1 MNTMPGADLYDLLGV
16 PRDASADDIK
26 KAYRRRARELHPDAG
41 GDEERF
47 KAVQAAYAVLGDPEK
62 RQRYDRYGDDGT
74 HATRGQGDPFGFGA
88 SGFGGIGDVIDAFFG
103 TAFGEGGGGASGRR
117 AARQGRHVLVP
128 VELTLEEVLEG
139 SRRPVEVEVA
149 TTCDTCGGSGSATGS
164 GPATCSTCAGRGQV
178 QRVVRTAFG
187 QLATAAACPDCE
199 GTGSVVTEPCLEC
212 GGDGRSPSTRT
223 VTVDVPAGVSTG
235 DRLRVA
241 GAGEAGVHGAPA
253 GDLLVE
259 VRVAEHPLFERDGR
273 LLAGELRVPFTQ
285 AALGA
290 HLTVPTLDGEAE
302 LDLPAGTQ
310 PGDVLTVRRAGL
322 PPTGGGS
329 RGDLK
334 LVVRIEVPRD
344 LDGEQQD
351 LLGQLAK
358 LRGED
363 APGAT
368 GLFDRLKRKFR

>member
-1 MNTMPGADLYDLLGV
+1 MADLYDLLGV
-16 PRDASADDIK
+16 SSDASVDDIK
-26 KAYRRRARELHPDAG
+26 KAYQRRARELHPDAG

-47 KAVQAAYAVLGDPEK
+47 KAVQAAYQVLSDPEK
-62 RQRYDRYGDDGT
+62 RARYDRFGDDGT
-74 HATRGQGDPFGFGA
+74 HQSRGNGDPFGFGA

-103 TAFGEGGGGASGRR
+103 TAFGEATGMGGGGRRR
-117 AARQGRHVLVP
+117 ASQGRHVLVP
-128 VELTLEEVLEG
+128 VELTLEDVLAG
-139 SRRPVEVEVA
+139 VEKGVPVEVA
-149 TTCDTCGGSGSATGS
+149 TTCDTCGGSGSATGA
-164 GPATCSTCAGRGQV
+164 GPTACQTCAGRGQV

-199 GTGSVVTEPCLEC
+199 GTGHQVTDPCLEC
-212 GGDGRSPSTRT
+212 GGDGRSVSSRT
-223 VTVDVPAGVSTG
+223 VTVEIPPGVDTG

-259 VRVAEHPLFERDGR
+259 VQVADHELFERDGR
-273 LLAGELRVPFTQ
+273 TLLGELRVPFTQ

-290 HLTVPTLDGEAE
+290 HLMVPTLDDEVD
-302 LDLPAGTQ
+302 LDVPAGTQ

-322 PPTGGGS
+322 PATGGGQ

-334 LVVRIEVPRD
+334 LIVRIEVPRD
-344 LDGEQQD
+344 LDVEQRE
-351 LLGQLAK
+351 LLEQLAK

-363 APGAT
+363 APGAA
-368 GLFDRLKRKFR
+368 GLFDRLKRAFR

>member
-1 MNTMPGADLYDLLGV
+1 MAHDLYELLGV
-16 PRDASADDIK
+16 PRDASQDDIK

-47 KAVQAAYAVLGDPEK
+47 KAVQAAYQVLGDPDK
-62 RQRYDRYGDDGT
+62 RSRYDRFGDDGT
-74 HATRGQGDPFGFGA
+74 SASRGAGDPFGFGG

-103 TAFGEGGGGASGRR
+103 TAFGDAGGGPGGRR
-117 AARQGRHVLVP
+117 RARQGRHVLVP
-128 VELTLEEVLEG
+128 VELDLDDVLAG
-139 SRRPVEVEVA
+139 VQTAVPVEVA

-164 GPATCSTCAGRGQV
+164 GPSTCETCAGRGQV

-187 QLATAAACPDCE
+187 QLATASACPDCE
-199 GTGSVVTEPCLEC
+199 GTGQKVTDPCLEC
-212 GGDGRSPSTRT
+212 GGDGRSISSRT
-223 VTVDVPAGVSTG
+223 VTVDVPPGVDTG

-241 GAGEAGVHGAPA
+241 GAGEAGVHGAPS

-259 VRVAEHPLFERDGR
+259 VRVVEHELFERDGR
-273 LLAGELRVPFTQ
+273 TLLGELRVPFSQ

-290 HLTVPTLDGEAE
+290 RVTVPTLDGDAE
-302 LDLPAGTQ
+302 VDLPAGTQ

-322 PPTGGGS
+322 PGTGGGG

-334 LVVRIEVPRD
+334 LLVRIEVPRD
-344 LDGEQQD
+344 LDGEQRD
-351 LLGQLAK
+351 LLEQLAK

-368 GLFDRLKRKFR
+368 GLFDRLKRAFR

>member
-1 MNTMPGADLYDLLGV
+1 MPDLYDLLGV
-16 PRDASADDIK
+16 PQDASPDDIK

-47 KAVQAAYAVLGDPEK
+47 KAVQAAYQVLSDPE
-62 RQRYDRYGDDGT
+62 RRSRYDRFGDDGST
-74 HATRGQGDPFGFGA
+74 ATRGAGDPFGFGA

-103 TAFGEGGGGASGRR
+103 TAFGDAAAGGAGGRR
-117 AARQGRHVLVP
+117 RARQGRHVLVP
-128 VELTLEEVLEG
+128 VELTLEEVLAG
-139 SRRPVEVEVA
+139 VQKSVPVEVA
-149 TTCDTCGGSGSATGS
+149 TTCESCGGSGSATGA
-164 GPATCSTCAGRGQV
+164 GPSACATCSGRGQV

-199 GTGSVVTEPCLEC
+199 GTGQRVTDPCVEC
-212 GGDGRSPSTRT
+212 GGDGRSVSSRT
-223 VTVDVPAGVSTG
+223 VTVEIPPGVDTG

-241 GAGEAGVHGAPA
+241 GAGEAGVHGAPS

-259 VRVAEHPLFERDGR
+259 VQVADHELFERDR
-273 LLAGELRVPFTQ
+273 RTLLGELRVPFTQ

-290 HLTVPTLDGEAE
+290 RLTVPTLDDEVE
-302 LDLPAGTQ
+302 LDVPAGTQ

-322 PPTGGGS
+322 PGTGGGG

-334 LVVRIEVPRD
+334 LLVRVEVPRD
-344 LDGEQQD
+344 LDGEQRD

-363 APGAT
+363 VPGAA
-368 GLFDRLKRKFR
+368 GLFDRLKRAFR